1 MSETATKRKPVGKD
15 ISTKRRL
22 SRAKRHTRLRKKILG
37 TAERPRLVVTRS
49 LRNIT
54 AQVIDDTKGHTV
66 ASATSLESE
75 LRGFEG
81 DKKAVATKV
90 GELVA
95 ARAKDAGVEKV
106 VFDRGGNAYH
116 GRVAALA
123 DAARDGGLEFR
134 QVRKNETGRDA

>member
-22 SRAKRHTRLRKKILG
+22 ARAKRHTRLRKKILG

-81 DKKAVATKV
+81 DKKAMATKV

-123 DAARDGGLEFR
+123 DAARDGGLEF
-134 QVRKNETGRDA
+134 

>member
-54 AQVIDDTKGHTV
+54 AQVIDDTKGVTV

-123 DAARDGGLEFR
+123 DAARDGGLEF
-134 QVRKNETGRDA
+134 

>member
-22 SRAKRHTRLRKKILG
+22 ARAKRHTRLRKKILG

-123 DAARDGGLEFR
+123 DAARDGGLEF
-134 QVRKNETGRDA
+134 